1 MERKK
6 TTDSIVSAYRL
17 INNAKLSKMETEE
30 KFAFIKAVRQLK
42 KVGVNFDDLLND
54 AQERLKNEDTAA
66 ILTKIQSNEKLSAEE
81 NAAFNKYNQDVT
93 ACLKEE
99 LDKEIDVDFEPLS
112 KEAFGHF
119 IASNDFSVN
128 QILLIEDVL
137 CA

>member
-6 TTDSIVSAYRL
+6 TTDSIVSVYRL
-17 INNAKLSKMETEE
+17 INNAKISQMDTEE

-42 KVGVNFDDLLND
+42 KVGANFDELLND

-66 ILTKIQSNEKLSAEE
+66 ILTKIQSGEELSAEE

-93 ACLKEE
+93 SCLQDE
-99 LDKEIDVDFEPLS
+99 LDKEINLDFEPLS
-112 KEAFGHF
+112 EGAFGRF